1 MTNKQV
7 IVNFIL
13 GGPTCN
19 SLNVGCTPYV
29 LYSYNTAIAQRY
41 EDGYIINTTKYSRTT
56 SKHLTTFL
64 NCLGDSSPIYYTKSN
79 NIPRGIL
86 DLTNY

>member
-19 SLNVGCTPYV
+19 STHIRCTPNI
-29 LYSYNTAIAQRY
+29 LYSFMTAIAQRHK
-41 EDGYIINTTKYSRTT
+41 DGYIINTTKYSRTT

>member
-7 IVNFIL
+7 IVNFIE
-13 GGPTCN
+13 GGHTCN
-19 SLNVGCTPYV
+19 SIHIRCTPNI
-29 LYSYNTAIAQRY
+29 LCSYNTAIAQRY
-41 EDGYIINTTKYSRTT
+41 KDGYIINTTKYSSTT
-56 SKHLTTFL
+56 SKHLSIFL
-64 NCLGDSSPIYYTKSN
+64 YCLGDSSPIYYTKSN